1 MCCATTHS
9 IHLWF
14 ITGHWFQSVCLSHQY
29 QPQCPWFWKQQ
40 SLLADPHSGIIHF
53 IAAGI
58 ANIYIYIYVLIL
70 FSYVFTNSE
79 FGLNVIA
86 MNVYASILH
95 SMCVIVLVMLGISSW
110 CCSSLLEWQTAVL
123 AEKSWIC
130 WSGNVW
136 WGKHQF
142 GNQWGL
148 CSTCTCGIRFNGGIA
163 CTYMYIYIYSWFL
176 TYLLTCT
183 HMSPWSAPIV

>member
-1 MCCATTHS
+1 MVLEAAVTPGRSPFRHHTFYCSRHCK
-9 IHLWF
+9 HL
-14 ITGHWFQSVCLSHQY
+14 
-29 QPQCPWFWKQQ
+29 
-40 SLLADPHSGIIHF
+40 
-53 IAAGI
+53 
-58 ANIYIYIYVLIL
+58 YIYIYVLIL

-110 CCSSLLEWQTAVL
+110 CCSSVLEWQTAVL
-123 AEKSWIC
+123 AAKSWIYS
-130 WSGNVW
+130 SGNVW

-148 CSTCTCGIRFNGGIA
+148 CSTCTCVIRFNGGIA
-163 CTYMYIYIYSWFL
+163 CTYVYIFMVPDISIDMHPHESMISPNCVICACGFCYIL
-176 TYLLTCT
+176 
-183 HMSPWSAPIV
+183 

>member
-1 MCCATTHS
+1 
-9 IHLWF
+9 
-14 ITGHWFQSVCLSHQY
+14 
-29 QPQCPWFWKQQ
+29 
-40 SLLADPHSGIIHF
+40 
-53 IAAGI
+53 
-58 ANIYIYIYVLIL
+58 
-70 FSYVFTNSE
+70 
-79 FGLNVIA
+79 LNVIA

-148 CSTCTCGIRFNGGIA
+148 CSTCTCGIRFKWRHCLHI
-163 CTYMYIYIYSWFL
+163 YVYIYIYSWFL